1 MYMVGAEYGNMPKCY
16 ALNMFTD
23 FVPMG
28 GFSDV
33 NQGCAAAEGKV
44 DHKFDMKPY
53 GETIEEYARL
63 CRERT
68 SKAMV
73 KNRQI
78 QVCFIFSHSGVCF
91 PLLLLYW
98 LLSVRTFLP

>member
-33 NQGCAAAEGKV
+33 NQGL
-44 DHKFDMKPY
+44 DF
-53 GETIEEYARL
+53 TL
-63 CRERT
+63 
-68 SKAMV
+68 
-73 KNRQI
+73 
-78 QVCFIFSHSGVCF
+78 F
-91 PLLLLYW
+91 
-98 LLSVRTFLP
+98 